1 MVVVT
6 VTGVRRSGAQL
17 LGQVAELG
25 QPDIGHAEQ
34 PGAFRREG
42 HAAKAAH
49 QQRHAQV
56 RLQRPNLAADGGL
69 GHMQVLGGQRDAHAP
84 PHGHEASDQ
93 IKRGSLAS
101 GYDIPKTHV

>member
-6 VTGVRRSGAQL
+6 VTGVRRSRAQL

-56 RLQRPNLAADGGL
+56 RLQRPNLAADGGRVTCRSSAASVML
-69 GHMQVLGGQRDAHAP
+69 MP